1 MSLPANY
8 QKPTKSKS
16 YFKPEKWETRIRI
29 MSDFISWYQDWN
41 NQKPV
46 NTADRQPSIDMSKP
60 AKHFLACII
69 WNYAIKQFQ
78 CRQFTQNTFID
89 SIDKLEKDADWGDSK
104 WYDLK
109 ILREWEDLLTKYTVT
124 PWKQQ
129 DVDKEIKD
137 KFSKLDYSLENLFI
151 GEEVIRW
158 EKEATFDENEDLP
171 F

>member
-8 QKPTKSKS
+8 QKPIKTKA

-29 MSDFISWYQDWN
+29 MCDLISWYQDWKD
-41 NQKPV
+41 QKPV
-46 NTADRQPSIDMSKP
+46 NTPDRQPSIDMSKP

-69 WNYAIKQFQ
+69 WNYNIKQFQ

-89 SIDKLEKDADWGDSK
+89 SIDKLEKDADRGDSK

-109 ILREWEDLLTKYTVT
+109 ILREWDDLLTKYTVT
-124 PWKQQ
+124 PWKLQA
-129 DVDKEIKD
+129 VDKKIQA
-137 KFSKLDYSLENLFI
+137 KFELLDYSLEALY
-151 GEEVIRW
+151 EWKDVINV
-158 EKEATFDENEDLP
+158 ESLLDDDEDEI